1 MTKTIKELLDDFVE
15 KGADLE
21 HERWSKWQ
29 SYFFSKCQVKP
40 QSQVNGMDDRYVYLA
55 LPKDLY
61 DRWNRQ
67 MNTLYPE
74 LSEQERESDRIEV
87 RKYLPLVSSITSQVE
102 ALVRG
107 EEREKGFQEGKNYF
121 RSLRIGENAEEL
133 VKNTRNA
140 VLSEVE
146 REWFKAKAE
155 TFSGQNEA
163 ENCIETIINNLR
175 VK

>member
-1 MTKTIKELLDDFVE
+1 MKNNWKEEFVE
-15 KGADLE
+15 KGAYLE

-87 RKYLPLVSSITSQVE
+87 RKYLPLVSSIISEVE
-102 ALVRG
+102 ALVRRQTV
-107 EEREKGFQEGKNYF
+107 EDIHKILFNNDSKGT
-121 RSLRIGENAEEL
+121 SL
-133 VKNTRNA
+133 
-140 VLSEVE
+140 VE
-146 REWFKAKAE
+146 RYAKA
-155 TFSGQNEA
+155 N
-163 ENCIETIINNLR
+163 NIII
-175 VK
+175 